1 MVDQTKG
8 SWLWGLVLQKA
19 KSLIKLSTFFRSVK
33 NIDEASPHLSNI
45 QDLLKNSIFLQ
56 QQIKYENARK

>member
-1 MVDQTKG
+1 MVNQSKYCFRTIIFPEKPN
-8 SWLWGLVLQKA
+8 L
-19 KSLIKLSTFFRSVK
+19 LIRLSTFFRSVK